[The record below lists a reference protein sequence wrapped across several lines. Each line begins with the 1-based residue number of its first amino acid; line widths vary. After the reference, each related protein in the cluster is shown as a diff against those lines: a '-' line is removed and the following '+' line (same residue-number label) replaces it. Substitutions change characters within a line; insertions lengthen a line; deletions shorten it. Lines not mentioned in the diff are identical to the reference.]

1 MKATN
6 DLEKKEATAVDTV
19 ERTRSRRVFVPR
31 VDIYETDKSIELL
44 ADMPGIDEKMVDI
57 TLEKNVLTI
66 VGHVEP
72 VYPEGY
78 NLVYSEY
85 EIGDFE
91 RSFTLTDQIDQ
102 DQISAKVKNG
112 VLRLSLPKSGKA
124 LSRKIEVKLG

>member
-6 DLEKKEATAVDTV
+6 ELEKKEATAVDTV

-72 VYPEGY
+72 VYPDGY

-91 RSFTLTDQIDQ
+91 RSFTLTDQVDQ
-102 DQISAKVKNG
+102 ENISAKVKSG

>member
-1 MKATN
+1 MNANN
-6 DLEKKEATAVDTV
+6 DLEKKEAAAVDTV
-19 ERTRSRRVFVPR
+19 ERTRARRVFVPR
-31 VDIYETDKSIELL
+31 VDIYETEKGIELL
-44 ADMPGIDEKMVDI
+44 ADMPGVDEKNVDI

-66 VGHVEP
+66 TGHVEP
-72 VYPEGY
+72 VYPEGF

-102 DQISAKVKNG
+102 DNIGAKVKNG

-124 LSRKIEVKLG
+124 MSRKIEVKLG